1 MNKAQER
8 FFVEEAAR
16 SLGLQ
21 WEVGE
26 DRESPDFLIEDG
38 RCRFGLE
45 VSELFAGP
53 VGNRGAT
60 RKAAESI
67 HQKTIDR
74 CRRAYEKERDVPLGV
89 KILGNVTKEAME
101 GLLAILLAQDLA
113 RMRPGERFEV
123 EISDQFKVHVTRAL
137 RHQWFQVN
145 DRVGWVNT
153 NPLPMIEAAVAKKS
167 ELLNTY
173 REVAGADIRLLLV
186 ANRMFASGKL
196 QLVENSTVDTRG
208 FRVVYFFSYPETVK
222 VFHEQGA

>member
-16 SLGLQ
+16 SLGLR
-21 WEVGE
+21 WEVVE

-53 VGNRGAT
+53 MGNRGAA

-101 GLLAILLAQDLA
+101 ELLAILLAQDFA

-123 EISDQFKVHVTRAL
+123 EISAQFKVHVTRAL
-137 RHQWFQVN
+137 RHQWFRVN

-196 QLVENSTVDTRG
+196 KLVENSTVDTQG
-208 FRVVYFFSYPETVK
+208 FRVVYFFSYPETIK
-222 VFHEQGA
+222 VLHEQGA

>member
-8 FFVEEAAR
+8 FFVEETAR
-16 SLGLQ
+16 SLGLH
-21 WEVGE
+21 WELGD
-26 DRESPDFLIEDG
+26 DRESPDFLIDDG
-38 RCRFGLE
+38 GCRFGLE
-45 VSELFAGP
+45 VSELFSGP
-53 VGNRGAT
+53 VGIRGAI

-101 GLLAILLAQDLA
+101 ELLTILLAQDLA

-123 EISDQFKVHVTRAL
+123 EINDQFKVHVTRAL
-137 RHQWFQVN
+137 RHQWFRVN

-153 NPLPMIEAAVAKKS
+153 NPLPVIEAAVAKKS

-173 REVAGADIRLLLV
+173 RKAVGVDIRLLLV
-186 ANRMFASGKL
+186 ANRMFTSGKL
-196 QLVENSTVDTRG
+196 QLVENTTLDTQG

-222 VFHEQGA
+222 VFRELGA

>member
-1 MNKAQER
+1 MNKGQER

-16 SLGLQ
+16 SLGVQ

-26 DRESPDFLIEDG
+26 DRESPDFLIDDG
-38 RCRFGLE
+38 SYRFGLE

-53 VGNRGAT
+53 VGIRGAL
-60 RKAAESI
+60 RKAAESF

-74 CRRAYEKERDVPLGV
+74 CRRAYEKERDVPLRIA
-89 KILGNVTKEAME
+89 ILGKVTKESLE
-101 GLLAILLAQDLA
+101 KSLTILLARDLA

-123 EISDQFKVHVTRAL
+123 EISDQFKAHVTRAF
-137 RHQWFQVN
+137 RHQWFRVN

-153 NPLPMIEAAVAKKS
+153 NPLPMIEEAAAKKS
-167 ELLNTY
+167 ELLANY
-173 REVAGADIRLLLV
+173 REAAGPDIRLLLV

-196 QLVENSTVDTRG
+196 QLVEDSTVDTQG
-208 FRVVYFFSYPETVK
+208 FRVVYFFSYPETIN